1 MNVVYESM
9 STVGG
14 FFLLTVGVVVSLWD
28 CEVWTLLDVL
38 RRWHG
43 AMLLG
48 ISHREI
54 GGTLSQFGKSCKNS
68 DHSPHVH
75 VAGTSFLWMILS
87 MATASS
93 CCNKTQDMQWAL
105 GQVCCV
111 QVLRGKLLPVVRV
124 QNKLR
129 QAAIFK
135 LCALRTCQPPHPHF
149 NVDAPMWSM
158 TVFNKKW
165 SVSSWT
171 WQVTL
176 TTLKWGWPGG

>member
-111 QVLRGKLLPVVRV
+111 QVLRGKLLPVVRGSK
-124 QNKLR
+124 QIKTKNSNL
-129 QAAIFK
+129 QK
-135 LCALRTCQPPHPHF
+135 LCALRTLNKPPGTPQCQMSMVP
-149 NVDAPMWSM
+149 NVVEHDR
-158 TVFNKKW
+158 
-165 SVSSWT
+165 
-171 WQVTL
+171 
-176 TTLKWGWPGG
+176 